1 MNQKFKIRK
10 SQGIKFFITAFLLLN
25 LQFLAFSQSKTAKRS
40 LSDYLNR
47 ASAYGFSGQV
57 LIAEN
62 GKVLLNQAFGYADK
76 ERRISNTQNTAFNI
90 ASFSKQ
96 FTATAILRLET
107 DGKLK
112 TSDAIGKYLENVPA
126 DKSNI
131 TIHQLLTHTSGL
143 SRGSDGRKNTTRDDT
158 VAKILKQ
165 PPAAKAG
172 ERFMYSNS
180 GYQLLA
186 AIIEK
191 VSGQTF
197 PEYLTEK
204 LFKPAGMSQTGFYQD
219 DKWRS
224 YPVAQT
230 YNEWTKLAAFTE
242 WNKGWNY
249 GTGSIISNA
258 GELYKWFSA
267 LSAGK
272 ILPPEEKEK
281 LFQKYTASSDE
292 DTSYGYGWFIRKLS
306 SGKTLV
312 YHGGDNTGYHSE
324 FRWYVEDK
332 RLIVVLANYEMLEPE
347 GAAVQKRVIAANLNR
362 ILTGEDYKQPP
373 QFIKQSAEELKK
385 YEGDYELASG
395 ARFKILSDG
404 IRLNI
409 SAEGQEAIN
418 AIAGYEGDD
427 ARKYAEANDLTEFI
441 VKNLAAGE
449 KEKIKSRLSANDY
462 ENNVPFLAEEYENFK
477 KKFGEL
483 KEIKV
488 QGTTSFPWDAN
499 NYRTNVLLKFEKG
512 TTDLYLGWD
521 GGKLNDLTTE
531 TGRPFPLIMPLVAQS
546 KTEFSIFEFIGAKL
560 VPINFSLDKTVSG
573 LTIKFQDKELK
584 AKKL

>member
-1 MNQKFKIRK
+1 MNKLSLFRHYTKFLIA
-10 SQGIKFFITAFLLLN
+10 AFLLLN
-25 LQFLAFSQSKTAKRS
+25 IQVLALAESKNAKRN
-40 LSDYLNR
+40 LSDYLSR

-62 GKVLLNQAFGYADK
+62 GKILLNQAFGYADK
-76 ERRISNTQNTAFNI
+76 ERRIENTANTVFNI
-90 ASFSKQ
+90 ASFTKQ
-96 FTATAILRLET
+96 FTATAVLRLEA

-112 TSDAIGKYLENVPA
+112 TSDTIGKYLESIPA
-126 DKSNI
+126 DKLNI
-131 TIHQLLTHTSGL
+131 TVHQLLTHNSGL
-143 SRGSDGRKNTTRDDT
+143 SHGSDGKKNTTRDET
-158 VAKILKQ
+158 VAKILAQ
-165 PPAAKAG
+165 PLAAKAG
-172 ERFMYSNS
+172 ERFIYSNS

-197 PEYLTEK
+197 ASYLTEK
-204 LFKPAGMSQTGFYQD
+204 MFKPAGMSQTGFYQD
-219 DKWRS
+219 DRWKS

-249 GTGSIISNA
+249 GTGSIVSNTND
-258 GELYKWFSA
+258 LYKWFSA

-272 ILPPEEKEK
+272 ILPPEKKEK

-306 SGKTLV
+306 NGKTLI
-312 YHGGDNTGYHSE
+312 YHGGDNPGYHSE

-332 RLIVVLANYEMLEPE
+332 RLIVVLANYEMLEPD
-347 GAAVQKRVIAANLNR
+347 GVAVQKRIIAANLNR
-362 ILTGEDYKQPP
+362 ILSGEDYKQPLS
-373 QFIKQSAEELKK
+373 FIKHSAEELKK
-385 YEGDYELASG
+385 YEGDYELVGG
-395 ARFKILSDG
+395 ARFKVSCDG

-418 AIAGYEGDD
+418 ALAGYEGDA
-427 ARKYAEANDLTEFI
+427 ARKYSEANDLTEFI
-441 VKNLAAGE
+441 IKNLTAGE
-449 KEKIKSRLSANDY
+449 KEKIKSRMSLDEY
-462 ENNVPFLAEEYENFK
+462 DFIIPFLAKEIEDFK
-477 KKFGEL
+477 KKLGEL
-483 KEIKV
+483 KEAKV
-488 QGTTSFPWDAN
+488 QGTTAFPWDAN

-512 TTDLYLGWD
+512 TTDFYLGWD

-531 TGRPFPLIMPLVAQS
+531 TGRPFPLIMPLAAQS
-546 KTEFSIFEFIGAKL
+546 KTEFSAYEFINAKL
-560 VPINFSLDKTVSG
+560 VPINFSLGTKVSG
-573 LTIKFQDKELK
+573 LSIKYQDRELQ

>member
-1 MNQKFKIRK
+1 MNK
-10 SQGIKFFITAFLLLN
+10 STLFQHYIKFFILIFLLLN
-25 LQFLAFSQSKTAKRS
+25 AQVPALSESRNAKRN

-62 GKVLLNQAFGYADK
+62 GKILLNQAFGYADK
-76 ERRISNTQNTAFNI
+76 ESRTLTTQSTAFNI
-90 ASFSKQ
+90 ASFTKQ

-112 TSDAIGKYLENVPA
+112 TSDAIDKYLENVPA
-126 DKSNI
+126 DKSSI

-143 SRGSDGRKNTTRDDT
+143 SRGSDGKKNTTRDET
-158 VAKILKQ
+158 VAQILKQ
-165 PPAAKAG
+165 SLSAKAG
-172 ERFMYSNS
+172 ERFNYSNS
-180 GYQLLA
+180 GYHLLA

-197 PEYLTEK
+197 ASYVSEK
-204 LFKPAGMSQTGFYQD
+204 LFKPAGMSKTGFYQD
-219 DKWRS
+219 NKWKN

-258 GELYKWFSA
+258 GELYKWFTA
-267 LSAGK
+267 LSANK

-292 DTSYGYGWFIRKLS
+292 DTSYGYGWFVRKLS
-306 SGKTLV
+306 NGKTLI
-312 YHGGDNTGYHSE
+312 YHGGDNPGYHTE

-332 RLIVVLANYEMLEPE
+332 RLIVVLANYEMLEPD
-347 GAAVQKRVIAANLNR
+347 GAAVQKRIIAGNLNR
-362 ILTGEDYKQPP
+362 ILNGEEYKQPP
-373 QFIKQSAEELKK
+373 PFIKQSAEELKK

-395 ARFKILSDG
+395 ARFKISSDG
-404 IRLNI
+404 TRLNI

-418 AIAGYEGDD
+418 ALAGYEGDD
-427 ARKYAEANDLTEFI
+427 VRKYAEATELTEFI
-441 VKNLAAGE
+441 VKNLTSGE
-449 KEKIKSRLSANDY
+449 KEKIKSRMSLDDY
-462 ENNVPFLAEEYENFK
+462 NFIIPFLAKEIEDFK
-477 KKFGEL
+477 KKLGEL
-483 KEIKV
+483 REIKV
-488 QGTTSFPWDAN
+488 QGTTAFPWDAN

-512 TTDLYLGWD
+512 ATDFYLGWEN
-521 GGKLNDLTTE
+521 GKPNDLTTE
-531 TGRPFPLIMPLVAQS
+531 TGRPFPLIVPLAAQS
-546 KTEFSIFEFIGAKL
+546 KTEFSTYEIIGAKL
-560 VPINFSLDKTVSG
+560 VSINFSIDKKISE
-573 LTIKFQDKELK
+573 LSIKFQDRELK
-584 AKKL
+584 AKKLQM